1 MNNVATTSETRLGR
15 WFEQQGVVMKLVM
28 NMFHKPFKTGEV
40 IFDFGE
46 KSDDL
51 YLIHPGS
58 VEIVS
63 REGLVLATLKA
74 GELFGKVASILGERE
89 RTPRAVTATNA
100 AIDVINPITMRRKLG
115 EVDPVLRV
123 LVRNLTIRLAD
134 ANRMNEELWLL
145 FNVYQ
150 SLA

>member
-1 MNNVATTSETRLGR
+1 
-15 WFEQQGVVMKLVM
+15 MKLVM
-28 NMFHKPFKTGEV
+28 NMVRKLFKAGEV

-51 YLIHPGS
+51 YLIHSGS

-74 GELFGKVASILGERE
+74 GELFGEMASILGDRE
-89 RTPRAVTATNA
+89 RTARAVTATNA
-100 AIDVINPITMRRKLG
+100 VIDVIGSTTMRRKLG
-115 EVDPVLRV
+115 EADPVLRA

-134 ANRMNEELWLL
+134 ATR
-145 FNVYQ
+145 
-150 SLA
+150 

>member
-1 MNNVATTSETRLGR
+1 MATTFETRSGR
-15 WFEQQGVVMKLVM
+15 WIEEQGVVIRLVM

-58 VEIVS
+58 VEMVL

-74 GELFGKVASILGERE
+74 GELLGKVASILAECE
-89 RTPRAVTATNA
+89 STARAVTASNA
-100 AIDVINPITMRRKLG
+100 VIDFIDTTTMRLKHRRCRPGVARARPQPDHPACRRQQDELG
-115 EVDPVLRV
+115 A
-123 LVRNLTIRLAD
+123 LA
-134 ANRMNEELWLL
+134 ASQCL
-145 FNVYQ
+145 
-150 SLA
+150 

>member
-1 MNNVATTSETRLGR
+1 MATKSETPSGR

-51 YLIHPGS
+51 YLIHPDS
-58 VEIVS
+58 LEIVLCE
-63 REGLVLATLKA
+63 RLVLATLKV
-74 GELFGKVASILGERE
+74 GELFGKMASILGERE
-89 RTPRAVTATNA
+89 RTAWAVTATNGV
-100 AIDVINPITMRRKLG
+100 IDVIDSTIMRRKLG
-115 EVDPVLRV
+115 EADPVLRA

-134 ANRMNEELWLL
+134 ANKMN
-145 FNVYQ
+145 
-150 SLA
+150 